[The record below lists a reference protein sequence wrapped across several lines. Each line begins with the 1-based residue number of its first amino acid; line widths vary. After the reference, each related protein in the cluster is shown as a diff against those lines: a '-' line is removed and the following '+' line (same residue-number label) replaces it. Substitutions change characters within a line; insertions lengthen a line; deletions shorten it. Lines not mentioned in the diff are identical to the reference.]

1 MTPSVPESEP
11 VEKTQTC
18 AFCNEEITNPD
29 LIANC
34 EREKRPLSHT
44 PCYEQHLEQEIKG
57 KVIPLTQEHLD
68 YLNSQVLNQRL
79 PFKIELEVLYP
90 LLRSLQQTAANV
102 SIAISRQ
109 KDELKIG
116 AVKEYRERQE
126 YKKEIDK
133 EAVRIE
139 EERKATLAAER
150 ADPVLKLKRKAIEG
164 FMKIGMTR
172 EAAERM
178 VAGSEGQKP
187 Q

>member
-1 MTPSVPESEP
+1 MIPATPLPS
-11 VEKTQTC
+11 TC
-18 AFCNEEITNPD
+18 AFCGEEISNPD
-29 LIANC
+29 LIAMC
-34 EREKRPLSHT
+34 ESQKRPLSHT
-44 PCYEQHLEQEIKG
+44 PCYEANLEKEIKG
-57 KVIPLTQEHLD
+57 KIILTQEHLD
-68 YLNSQVLNQRL
+68 YLNRNILNQRL

-139 EERKATLAAER
+139 EERKAVLAAER
-150 ADPVLKLKRKAIEG
+150 ADPLLKLKRKAIEG
-164 FMKIGMTR
+164 FMKLPGMTR
-172 EAAERM
+172 EMAEAQVKKM
-178 VAGSEGQKP
+178 MEGNKP